1 MRTHRRL
8 LLSAV
13 GLLLA
18 AVAALPAIAGSEI
31 GPEIKAVNG
40 PGPPSPTATHE
51 WSPPQ
56 LAVAEGTS
64 VTISNPT
71 TTPHGIHW
79 VSTPATPVCEGSVPV
94 GTGEAD
100 SGTNWSGKCT
110 FAQAGT
116 YSYYCTV
123 HGAAMSGT
131 VTVSATAASPPVSP
145 ASPGGGSSG
154 PPSAGGGAPG
164 TTTTPGSAGGGA
176 LASPFLG
183 GAAKALTLSG
193 SQHGSSV
200 HGTVRVSQV
209 GAKGRLDVSLLARSA
224 SLARAGQAK
233 QVRVG
238 HFVRSSLSAGT
249 VRFTVTLTPQGRRT
263 LKRRGRLALTVRIVL
278 SPLSGAPSSATR
290 SVVLHR

>member
-1 MRTHRRL
+1 L
-8 LLSAV
+8 LLPGV

-18 AVAALPAIAGSEI
+18 AVAAVPAIAGSET

-56 LAVAEGTS
+56 LAVAEGAS

-79 VSTPATPVCEGSVPV
+79 VSTPATPVCDASVPV

-110 FAQAGT
+110 FARAGT

-131 VTVSATAASPPVSP
+131 VTVSAAAGTPPVSP
-145 ASPGGGSSG
+145 PSTGGGQSG
-154 PPSAGGGAPG
+154 PPPSGGGAPG
-164 TTTTPGSAGGGA
+164 TPPPPPGGAGGGTP
-176 LASPFLG
+176 ASPFLG

-193 SQHGSSV
+193 TQHGSSV
-200 HGTVRVSQV
+200 HGTVRVSQA

-224 SLARAGQAK
+224 SLASAGQAK

-249 VRFTVTLTPQGRRT
+249 VRFTVALTPQGRRT